1 MSVCVVRVCHLRARC
16 FTPCENLSGC
26 GARIFPLLTLGGLV
40 SQLFLRLCCST
51 VRWAVLILAVPRGP
65 SAGCVLFIF
74 VNLHL
79 SVLFKR
85 QMFVLLSGCD
95 VIEELIILGGKKT
108 SDFLPKK
115 SSNWSSET
123 FTTNFHQTSTGHVKL
138 TEEFPL
144 SIWHKND
151 HKHICLNVLRNIPSL
166 LACVIMD
173 GDCPSFADF

>member
-1 MSVCVVRVCHLRARC
+1 M
-16 FTPCENLSGC
+16 
-26 GARIFPLLTLGGLV
+26 
-40 SQLFLRLCCST
+40 
-51 VRWAVLILAVPRGP
+51 
-65 SAGCVLFIF
+65 FIF

-95 VIEELIILGGKKT
+95 VIEELIIWGKKT
-108 SDFLPKK
+108 SDYLPKK

-138 TEEFPL
+138 TEEFLRMML

-173 GDCPSFADF
+173 GDCSSFADF